1 MLFQAEAGADVPEV
15 DLHGLRADE
24 AVSAAERLLQSS
36 FVAGDRVI
44 RLIHGKG
51 EGRLREALRRW
62 LAAHRLVARSRED
75 AAGGATLVALVE
87 R

>member
-1 MLFQAEAGADVPEV
+1 VPET

-24 AVSAAERLLQSS
+24 AVAEAERLLQAS
-36 FVAGDRVI
+36 FVRGEPVI

-51 EGRLREALRRW
+51 EGRLREAIHRW
-62 LAAHRLVARSRED
+62 LAAHRLVARYREA
-75 AAGGATLVALVE
+75 AAGGATLVALVG